1 MLKLLK
7 SFFDY
12 KLIYD
17 KEMEL
22 VKEIK
27 YIPDKYI

>member
-22 VKEIK
+22 VREIK